1 MKDFESFWK
10 ELQKEFAT
18 KKKVKNWTFKKKYFG
33 DDFSAQINSDNQIV
47 CITPNGSVN
56 RANKSDFEWVYD
68 NWKEY
73 LSGRI
78 QRKYLTKNSRV
89 TKYTISITRQLM
101 K

>member
-1 MKDFESFWK
+1 MKVSGK
-10 ELQKEFAT
+10 NYKKNLLL
-18 KKKVKNWTFKKKYFG
+18 KKKVKNWTFKKKYYG

-68 NWKEY
+68 NLKEY

-78 QRKYLTKNSRV
+78 QRKYLTEKSRV